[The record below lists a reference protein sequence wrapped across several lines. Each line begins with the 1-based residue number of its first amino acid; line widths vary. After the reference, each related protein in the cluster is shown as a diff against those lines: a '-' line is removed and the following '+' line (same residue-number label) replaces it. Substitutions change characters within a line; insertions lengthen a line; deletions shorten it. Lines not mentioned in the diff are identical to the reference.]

1 MELSKE
7 MDKQPVIEPKAEL
20 RNARNLNV
28 LLAVLLLCLV
38 VAAIILGAY
47 FGVHG
52 SQKELP
58 SQRHF
63 MIKASATCTHGNYI
77 CNNGQCLTKINP
89 ECDNVIDCLDQS
101 DEMECSCGA
110 PQLSNRIVGGAD
122 ATEGEWPWQ
131 VSLRLINN
139 HHECGATLVA
149 DTWLI
154 SAAHCFIRNP
164 NPLSWEAD
172 LGTIYRDSQHATT
185 VRRNITRIVSHP
197 LFDGTSLDYDVAVVE
212 LSSPV
217 SFSRSIQ
224 PVCLPSPV
232 HIFPTGKNCSVTG
245 WGTLRERNGSLPIIL
260 QEARVPIFNMSECV
274 KLNRYP
280 VTPRMICAGF
290 SAGGVDSCK
299 GDSGGPLVCEE
310 SPGKWFLAGIVS
322 WGEGCARPNRPG
334 VYTRVTAIRDWAL
347 HIMTQSN
354 VITTTSETERE
365 QTTSVTNRTS
375 TSTLAVAE
383 NCTHGN
389 YICNN
394 GQCLTKINPE
404 CDNVIDCLDQSDE
417 MECSCGAPQLSNRI
431 VGGADATEGE
441 WPWQVSLRLINR
453 RHACGATLVADT
465 WLISAAHCFIRNPN
479 PLSWE
484 ADLGTIY
491 RDSQHATTVRRSIT
505 RIVSHP
511 LFDGRSADYDVA
523 VLELSSPVSFSRSI
537 QPVCLPSP
545 VHIFPTGKNCSITG
559 WGTLREGSGYLPII
573 LQKARVPI
581 FNMSECVK
589 LNRYPVT
596 PRMICAG
603 FSAGGVD
610 SCKGDSGGPLVCE
623 ESPGK
628 WFLAG
633 IVSWGEGCARP
644 NRPGVYTR
652 VTAIRDWALHI
663 MTQSN
668 VITTTSETER
678 EQTTSVTNR
687 TSTSTLAVAENCTH
701 GNYICNN
708 GQCLT
713 KINPECDNVID
724 CLDQSDEM
732 ECSCGAPQLSN
743 RIVGGADATEGEWP
757 WQVSLRLINRRHAC
771 GATLVADTW
780 LISAA
785 HCFIKNPNPLSWEA
799 DLGTIYRDSQHA
811 TTVRRS
817 ITRIVSHPLFD
828 GRSADYDVAVLEL
841 SSPVSFSRSIQPVCL
856 PSPVH
861 IFPTGKNCS
870 ITGWGTLREGS
881 GYLPIILQK
890 AHVPIFNMSECV
902 KLNRYPVTPRM
913 ICAGFSAG
921 GVDSCKGDSGGPLVC
936 EESPGK
942 WFLAGIVS
950 WGEGCARPNRPG
962 VYTRVTAIRDWAL
975 HIMTQSNVITTTSET
990 EREQTT
996 SVTNRTSTSTL
1007 AVAENCTHGNY
1018 ICNNGQCLTKINPEC
1033 DNVIDCLDQSDEM
1046 ECSCGAPQLSNRI
1059 VGGADATEGE
1069 WPWQV
1074 SLRLINRRHACGATL
1089 VADTWLIS
1097 AAHCFIRNP
1106 NPQSWEADLG
1116 TIYRDSQ
1123 HATTVRRSITRIVSH
1138 PLFDGRSADYDV
1150 AVLELSSPVSFS
1162 RSIQPVCLPSPVH
1175 IFPTGKNCSITGW
1188 GTLREGS
1195 GYLPIILQKARVPIF
1210 NMSECVK
1217 LNRYPVTPRMICA
1230 GFSAGGVDSCKGD
1243 SGGPLVCEES
1253 PGKWFL
1259 AGIVSWGEGCARPNR
1274 PGVYTRVT
1282 AIRDW
1287 ALHIMTQSNVITTT
1301 SETEREQT
1309 TSVTNRTSTS
1319 TLAVAENCT
1328 HGNYICNNGQ
1338 CLTKI
1343 NPECDNVIDCLDQSD
1358 EMECSCG
1365 APQLSNR
1372 IVGGADAT
1380 EGEWPWQVSLRLINR
1395 RHACGATLVAD
1406 TWLISAAHCFIKN
1419 PNPLSW
1425 EADLGTIYRDSQH
1438 ATTVRRSITRIVSHP
1453 LFDGRSADYD
1463 VAVLELSSPV
1473 SFSRSIQ
1480 PVCLPSPVHIFPT
1493 GKNCSITGWGTLRE
1507 GSGYLP
1513 IILQKAHVPIFNMSE
1528 CVKLNRYP
1536 VTPRMICAGFSAGGV
1551 DSCKG
1556 DSGGPLVCEE
1566 SPGKWF
1572 LAGIVSWGEG
1582 CARPNR
1588 PGVYTRVTAIRDWAL
1603 HIMTQSNVITTTS
1616 ETEREQTPSVTNRTS
1631 TSTLAVENCTHG
1643 NYICNNGQCLTKI
1656 NPECDNVID
1665 CLDQSD
1671 EMECSCGAPQL
1682 SNRIVGGA
1690 DATEGEWPWQ
1700 VSLRLINGLHACGA
1714 TLVADTWLISAAH
1727 CFMSNPNPLSWEADL
1742 GTIYRDS
1749 QHATTVRRN
1758 ITRIVSHPLFDGRS
1772 ADYDVAVLELSSPVS
1787 FSRSIQPVCLPS
1799 PVHIFPTGK
1808 NCSITGWGTLREG
1821 SGYLPII
1828 LQEARVPIFNMS
1840 ECVKL
1845 NRYPVTPRMICAG
1858 FSAGGVDSCK
1868 GDSGGPLVCE
1878 ESPGKW
1884 FLAGIVSW
1892 GEGCARPNRP
1902 GVYTRV
1908 TAIRDWALHIMT
1920 QSNVITTS
1928 SETEREQNTSVT
1940 NRTST
1945 STLAVAENCT
1955 HGNYI
1960 CNNGQCLTKINPE
1973 CDNVI
1978 DCLDQS
1984 DEMECSCGSPQLSN
1998 RIVGGADATEGEW
2011 PWQVS
2016 LRLING
2022 LHACGATLVA
2032 DTWLISA
2039 AHCFISNPNPLSW
2052 EADLGTIY
2060 RDSQHATTVRRNIT
2074 RIVSHPLFDGRSADY
2089 DVAVL
2094 ELSSP
2099 VSFSRSIQPVC
2110 LPSPVHIFPT
2120 GKNCSIT
2127 GWGTLREGSG
2137 YLPIILQ
2144 EARVP
2149 IFNMSECV
2157 KLNRYPVTPRMI
2169 CAGFSAG
2176 GVDSCKGDSGGPL
2189 VCEESPGKWFLAGIV
2204 SWGEGC
2210 ARPNRPGVYT
2220 RVTAIRDW
2228 ALHIMTQSNVITTT
2242 SETEREQTTSVTNR
2256 TSTSTL
2262 AVEVNCT
2269 DTTFK
2274 CSDNNFINKHNAECD
2289 GVRDCTTGSDELNCN
2304 CGSTPLMVNTKIVG
2318 GVNSKLGEFPWQ
2330 VSLHMTWKGHTCG
2343 GTLISPEWVVT
2354 AAHCFI
2360 TQKNPLY
2367 WSGYLGSIYLTGFR
2381 GTRVTFKRIIIHPS
2395 FRGFTLDYDIALL
2408 QLSSPVNTTKTI
2420 QSACLPS
2427 SSHRFSKG
2435 MTCFITGW
2443 GLTSEGGRLSYLL
2456 KKAKVDLISDPS
2468 CHELYGS
2475 QISPRMLCAGK
2486 VTGGVDSCKGDSGGP
2501 LICRESSGKWFLFGI
2516 TSWGEGC
2523 ARPNAPGV
2531 YSRIT
2536 ALRNFIESHVF

>member
-47 FGVHG
+47 FGIHG

-63 MIKASATCTHGNYI
+63 MIKASTCTHGNYICNNGQCVTKINPECDNVIDCLDQSDEMECSCGAPQLSNRIVGGADATEGEWPWQVSLRLINWGHGCGATLVADTWLISAAHCFISNPNPLSWEADLGTIYRDSQHATTVRRSITRIVSHPLFDRTSLDYDVAVVELSSPVSFSRSIQPVCLPSPVHIFPTGKNCSITGWGTLREGSDYLSIILQEARVPIFNMSECVKLNRYPLTPRMICAGFSAGGVDSCKGDSGGPLVCEESPGKWFLAGIVSWGEGCARPNRPGIYTRVTAIRDWALHIMTQSNVITTTAETERELTTSVTNRTSTSTLAVENCTHGNYI

-131 VSLRLINN
+131 VSLRLINWG
-139 HHECGATLVA
+139 HWCGATLVA

-154 SAAHCFIRNP
+154 SAAHCFVRNP

-185 VRRNITRIVSHP
+185 VRRSITRIVSHP
-197 LFDGTSLDYDVAVVE
+197 LYDRTSPDYDVAVLE

-232 HIFPTGKNCSVTG
+232 HNFPTGKNCSITG
-245 WGTLRERNGSLPIIL
+245 WGTLREGSDYLSIIL

-280 VTPRMICAGF
+280 VTPRMLCAGF

-347 HIMTQSN
+347 HVMTQSN
-354 VITTTSETERE
+354 VITTTAETKRE
-365 QTTSVTNRTS
+365 LTTSVTNRTS

-441 WPWQVSLRLINR
+441 WPWQVSLRLINWG
-453 RHACGATLVADT
+453 HGCGATLVADT
-465 WLISAAHCFIRNPN
+465 WLISAAHCFISNPN

-511 LFDGRSADYDVA
+511 LFDRTSLDYDVA
-523 VLELSSPVSFSRSI
+523 VVELSSPVSFSRSI

-559 WGTLREGSGYLPII
+559 WGTLREGSDYLSII
-573 LQKARVPI
+573 LQEARVPI

-589 LNRYPVT
+589 LNRYPLT
-596 PRMICAG
+596 PRMLCAG

-644 NRPGVYTR
+644 NRPGIYTR

-668 VITTTSETER
+668 VITTTAETER
-678 EQTTSVTNR
+678 ELTTSVTNR

-757 WQVSLRLINRRHAC
+757 WQVSLRLINWGHWC

-785 HCFIKNPNPLSWEA
+785 HCFVRNPNPLSWEA

-817 ITRIVSHPLFD
+817 ITRIVSHPLYD
-828 GRSADYDVAVLEL
+828 RTSPDYDVAVLEL

-861 IFPTGKNCS
+861 NFPTGKNCS

-881 GYLPIILQK
+881 DYLSIILQE
-890 AHVPIFNMSECV
+890 ARVPIFNMSECV

-913 ICAGFSAG
+913 LCAGFSAG

-975 HIMTQSNVITTTSET
+975 HVMTQSNVITTTAET
-990 EREQTT
+990 KRELTT

-1074 SLRLINRRHACGATL
+1074 SLRLINWGHWCGATL

-1097 AAHCFIRNP
+1097 AAHCFVRNP
-1106 NPQSWEADLG
+1106 NPLSWEADLG

-1138 PLFDGRSADYDV
+1138 PLYDRTSPDYDV

-1175 IFPTGKNCSITGW
+1175 NFPTGKNCSITGW

-1195 GYLPIILQKARVPIF
+1195 DYLSIILQEARVPIF

-1217 LNRYPVTPRMICA
+1217 LNRYPVTPRMLCA

-1287 ALHIMTQSNVITTT
+1287 ALHVMTQSNVITTT
-1301 SETEREQT
+1301 AETKRELT
-1309 TSVTNRTSTS
+1309 T
-1319 TLAVAENCT
+1319 
-1328 HGNYICNNGQ
+1328 
-1338 CLTKI
+1338 
-1343 NPECDNVIDCLDQSD
+1343 
-1358 EMECSCG
+1358 
-1365 APQLSNR
+1365 
-1372 IVGGADAT
+1372 
-1380 EGEWPWQVSLRLINR
+1380 
-1395 RHACGATLVAD
+1395 
-1406 TWLISAAHCFIKN
+1406 
-1419 PNPLSW
+1419 
-1425 EADLGTIYRDSQH
+1425 
-1438 ATTVRRSITRIVSHP
+1438 
-1453 LFDGRSADYD
+1453 
-1463 VAVLELSSPV
+1463 
-1473 SFSRSIQ
+1473 
-1480 PVCLPSPVHIFPT
+1480 
-1493 GKNCSITGWGTLRE
+1493 
-1507 GSGYLP
+1507 
-1513 IILQKAHVPIFNMSE
+1513 
-1528 CVKLNRYP
+1528 
-1536 VTPRMICAGFSAGGV
+1536 
-1551 DSCKG
+1551 
-1556 DSGGPLVCEE
+1556 
-1566 SPGKWF
+1566 
-1572 LAGIVSWGEG
+1572 
-1582 CARPNR
+1582 
-1588 PGVYTRVTAIRDWAL
+1588 
-1603 HIMTQSNVITTTS
+1603 
-1616 ETEREQTPSVTNRTS
+1616 SVTNRTS

-1700 VSLRLINGLHACGA
+1700 VSLRLINWGHWCGA

-1727 CFMSNPNPLSWEADL
+1727 CFVRNPNPLSWEADL

-1758 ITRIVSHPLFDGRS
+1758 ITRIVSHPLFDRIS

-1808 NCSITGWGTLREG
+1808 NCSITGWGTLRER
-1821 SGYLPII
+1821 SDYLPII

-1845 NRYPVTPRMICAG
+1845 NRYRVTPRMLCAG

-1920 QSNVITTS
+1920 QSNIIS
-1928 SETEREQNTSVT
+1928 S
-1940 NRTST
+1940 
-1945 STLAVAENCT
+1945 A
-1955 HGNYI
+1955 
-1960 CNNGQCLTKINPE
+1960 
-1973 CDNVI
+1973 
-1978 DCLDQS
+1978 
-1984 DEMECSCGSPQLSN
+1984 
-1998 RIVGGADATEGEW
+1998 
-2011 PWQVS
+2011 
-2016 LRLING
+2016 
-2022 LHACGATLVA
+2022 
-2032 DTWLISA
+2032 
-2039 AHCFISNPNPLSW
+2039 
-2052 EADLGTIY
+2052 
-2060 RDSQHATTVRRNIT
+2060 
-2074 RIVSHPLFDGRSADY
+2074 
-2089 DVAVL
+2089 
-2094 ELSSP
+2094 
-2099 VSFSRSIQPVC
+2099 
-2110 LPSPVHIFPT
+2110 
-2120 GKNCSIT
+2120 
-2127 GWGTLREGSG
+2127 
-2137 YLPIILQ
+2137 
-2144 EARVP
+2144 
-2149 IFNMSECV
+2149 SE
-2157 KLNRYPVTPRMI
+2157 I
-2169 CAGFSAG
+2169 
-2176 GVDSCKGDSGGPL
+2176 
-2189 VCEESPGKWFLAGIV
+2189 
-2204 SWGEGC
+2204 
-2210 ARPNRPGVYT
+2210 
-2220 RVTAIRDW
+2220 
-2228 ALHIMTQSNVITTT
+2228 
-2242 SETEREQTTSVTNR
+2242 EREQTTSVINR

-2274 CSDNNFINKHNAECD
+2274 CSDNNCINKHNAECD